1 MGARDPSPPVRYIVR
16 LMTTRRLSI
25 FPLSGAI
32 LFPGLQLPLHIFE
45 PRYRAMIS
53 DALVRD
59 RLIGMVQPIPGE
71 PMDARRPELFTTG
84 CVGRI
89 ADVEASE
96 DGRYNI
102 VLEGTELF
110 RIVNERNV
118 TTSFRQVDAEFLGAP
133 PMQSLAAIE
142 RAALESEAKRFAIWL
157 GYRVDWEGV
166 ASLDDTTFV
175 NAIAQIA
182 PFDVAGKQALLE
194 AADLSTRAEL
204 IMQLMRFISTGRDPG
219 DNRATLQ

>member
-1 MGARDPSPPVRYIVR
+1 
-16 LMTTRRLSI
+16 
-25 FPLSGAI
+25 
-32 LFPGLQLPLHIFE
+32 
-45 PRYRAMIS
+45 MIS

-59 RLIGMVQPIPGE
+59 RLIGMVQPIPGA
-71 PMDARRPELFTTG
+71 PMDARKPELFTIG

-166 ASLDDTTFV
+166 ATLDDTTFV

-204 IMQLMRFISTGRDPG
+204 TMQLMRFISTGRDPG